1 MQTLTYASCDLVLW
15 LEQVIVYGV
24 DGNPY
29 PGFRFPEGGAEAFM
43 AAVSQEYVIEEVGE
57 MTSPAGLRDQ
67 TYNLGK
73 PKSKG
78 KGKVNHSRCSIRRVQ
93 IGFGQRASRLG
104 FFFDPCFAL

>member
-1 MQTLTYASCDLVLW
+1 M
-15 LEQVIVYGV
+15 IVYGV

-43 AAVSQEYVIEEVGE
+43 EAISQEYVIEEVGE

-73 PKSKG
+73 TKGKGKG
-78 KGKVNHSRCSIRRVQ
+78 KGKVHQSTRIRATVV
-93 IGFGQRASRLG
+93 FGASGGIPGWL
-104 FFFDPCFAL
+104 

>member
-1 MQTLTYASCDLVLW
+1 MQTLTYAVACDLLVW

-24 DGNPY
+24 DGKPY
-29 PGFRFPEGGAEAFM
+29 PGFRFPEGGAQAFM
-43 AAVSQEYVIEEVGE
+43 EAVSQEYVIEEVGE

-78 KGKVNHSRCSIRRVQ
+78 KGKVYHRRCSIRRVQ
-93 IGFGQRASRLG
+93 IGFGQPTSR
-104 FFFDPCFAL
+104 FAFC